1 MLAAYIC
8 GVASW
13 QARRERCE
21 RYAGVPMGHRSGRD
35 LWLPRARVSS
45 EPEGLALLS
54 DAVSARLVV
63 PLYEE
68 ELEVAGRS
76 FFFGSLRLE
85 QAAPGML
92 QRPKRD
98 IVGCHIWRP
107 LRRNGARRSLRVWS
121 AASFPYDQGDP
132 NCHARRGEGAHEKT
146 RGPNAAQQNEKP
158 KGEARDDDELDPNA
172 GSPLLARTSLP
183 TRSSARTFAC
193 SPVSAVRDRIAAKV

>member
-1 MLAAYIC
+1 MAEVDQVQASREMVDSVIVHLYLIVAPAPRVSGASLLESLDDCEVDPFQILSLARQRHHQSVDVMEVRQRAVGSPWDGEARALRCLPIHPYDKIHHYKEGDVQLGVAMLAAYIC

-68 ELEVAGRS
+68 ELEVAG
-76 FFFGSLRLE
+76 
-85 QAAPGML
+85 
-92 QRPKRD
+92 
-98 IVGCHIWRP
+98 
-107 LRRNGARRSLRVWS
+107 
-121 AASFPYDQGDP
+121 
-132 NCHARRGEGAHEKT
+132 
-146 RGPNAAQQNEKP
+146 
-158 KGEARDDDELDPNA
+158 
-172 GSPLLARTSLP
+172 
-183 TRSSARTFAC
+183 
-193 SPVSAVRDRIAAKV
+193 